1 MACAA
6 HLQGAS
12 LSALRRACIFTKQT
26 LAKNTSAWYL
36 RGMQTAKSSHSSL
49 VPPAVKRPRGRPRKT
64 EDERDDGNRRHA
76 LLSAAARLF
85 RKKGFAATTTRDIAA
100 AADMQSG
107 SPFYH
112 FKSKNELLY
121 AVMEEGMHTALAR
134 QKVVVHATDPQ
145 GLPAAE
151 QLRALVVAHFEVLL
165 GAGND
170 FVPVM
175 LYEWRSLQP
184 RQRKSLALLIAEYES
199 LWMPVL
205 LMLHAQGRLR
215 APVGLA
221 RLLILGALNWSVQ
234 WFDPKKSA
242 SVQDLADAAVAMF
255 LKES

>member
-1 MACAA
+1 MHDATNAPK
-6 HLQGAS
+6 L
-12 LSALRRACIFTKQT
+12 
-26 LAKNTSAWYL
+26 
-36 RGMQTAKSSHSSL
+36 
-49 VPPAVKRPRGRPRKT
+49 PPVVESVAKRPRGRPRKT
-64 EDERDDGNRRHA
+64 DDERVDGNRRHA
-76 LLSAAARLF
+76 LLSAAAQLF
-85 RKKGFAATTTRDIAA
+85 RQKGFAATTTRDIAA
-100 AADMQSG
+100 AAGMQSG

-112 FKSKNELLY
+112 FKSKNDLLY

-134 QKVVVHATDPQ
+134 QRDVVHAADPA
-145 GLPAAE
+145 GVPAAV

-165 GAGND
+165 DPGND

-205 LMLHAQGRLR
+205 LMLHAQGHLR

-242 SVQDLADAAVAMF
+242 SLQDLADAAVSMF